1 MKILR
6 KPGRS
11 GTLLE
16 SQISELETGGKPGL
30 HNLTLKKKIVKELA
44 QGHSLSFCP
53 PPMHTEMPLSN
64 SHEASCS

>member
-16 SQISELETGGKPGL
+16 SQYSELETDGKPGL
-30 HNLTLKKKIVKELA
+30 HNLTLKKDGKRA
-44 QGHSLSFCP
+44 GTGS
-53 PPMHTEMPLSN
+53 
-64 SHEASCS
+64 